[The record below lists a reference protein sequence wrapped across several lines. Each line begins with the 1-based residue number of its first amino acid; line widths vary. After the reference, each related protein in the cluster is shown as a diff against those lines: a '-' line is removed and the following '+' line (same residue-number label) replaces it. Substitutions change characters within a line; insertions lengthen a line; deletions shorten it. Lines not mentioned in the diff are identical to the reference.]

1 MIKNTLV
8 SKFLSLSIVLGGSIL
23 VGNESAFAFNINV
36 GNQPSSSTTTT
47 ASNDA
52 ANGKI
57 TTIYTGVPIPNFP
70 GETMTC
76 TIIDDGSRGTRFQE
90 SCDNETLSPEDLPDG
105 VTIEDVIS
113 QFTPVNDESR
123 DSDSV
128 SGQIFDADQFTFEP
142 YLPGAIEPREIAID
156 FTVTIT
162 EDSRIPVQE
171 GISNSLVNRTFD
183 GSLTY
188 YSLGFTGVGE
198 ESFSVSDLSFRF
210 LGTNYTNENDTE
222 FMFGSPFSGAEVLFS
237 DGDLLGLSF
246 DADFLSLYKDS
257 FDFNEDGGVRG
268 SVEYTLPQASQASA
282 PTSVPEP
289 SAIFGLLVFSAM
301 GYSSKLKG
309 NKK

>member
-1 MIKNTLV
+1 MIKNSLL
-8 SKFLSLSIVLGGSIL
+8 SKFLSLSIVLGGAIL

-36 GNQPSSSTTTT
+36 GSQSSSRTTSQG
-47 ASNDA
+47 SNDA
-52 ANGKI
+52 ENAKI
-57 TTIYTGVPIPNFP
+57 TTTYTGVPIPNFP

-76 TIIDDGSRGTRFQE
+76 TIIDDGSRGTRFE
-90 SCDNETLSPEDLPDG
+90 ASCENETLSAEDLPDG
-105 VTIEDVIS
+105 VTIDQVIS
-113 QFTPVNDESR
+113 QFTPVNNESR
-123 DSDSV
+123 SFV

-142 YLPGAIEPREIAID
+142 YLPGAIEPREISID

-171 GISNSLVNRTFD
+171 GFSNSLVNRTFD

-188 YSLGFTGVGE
+188 YSLGSTGEGE
-198 ESFSVSDLSFRF
+198 ESFSVSDISFRF
-210 LGTNYTNENDTE
+210 LGTNYTNEDDTE
-222 FMFGSPFSGAEVLFS
+222 FMFGSPFSGPEVLFS
-237 DGDLLGLSF
+237 DGELLGLSF
-246 DADFLSLYKDS
+246 DTGFLSLYKDS

-309 NKK
+309 KKK